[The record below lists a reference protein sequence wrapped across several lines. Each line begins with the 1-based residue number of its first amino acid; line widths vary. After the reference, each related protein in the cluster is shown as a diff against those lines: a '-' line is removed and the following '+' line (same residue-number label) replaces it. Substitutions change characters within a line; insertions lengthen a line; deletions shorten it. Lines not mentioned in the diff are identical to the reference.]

1 MKRNWLFCKLCDMYY
16 KPAEIYYRGDD
27 SKAEYVCPKCGHRV
41 MFYADEETIKSF
53 WNSRNV

>member
-27 SKAEYVCPKCGHRV
+27 SRAEYVCPKCGHRV
-41 MFYADEETIKSF
+41 VFYADEETIKSF
-53 WNSRNV
+53 WN